1 MLYNEYL
8 ANRREYQEVGHLFLL
23 EQKHCCLYYKP
34 GKGKTYPTIDAL
46 RDVDKSKGGKAKVLI
61 LSTADAIKNMWN
73 AEIVPQNILPENTV
87 LMSLSAAIQEKTKV
101 KLNSIKWDVLII
113 DECHKIKSHNSKSS
127 KLVYM
132 LSKKTEYV
140 WGLSGTPRGNNDV
153 DIFCQFHNMCIGEW
167 GKITYTHFVNQCCD
181 IDRKFFHGQM
191 ITVPIGI
198 SDRYKEG
205 WERNIALYTQ
215 RIGYTEED
223 DMPELNVDVIKL
235 PYTPTKEYLQAEEG
249 VISISEYETTMTK
262 LAAIQKLHQAV
273 NGFLY
278 IYSDNDER
286 SIYNIERN
294 KKLDWLKDNLTNEP
308 TVIVYRFEAD
318 LIAIKEELDK
328 HCRSYTE
335 NVEKFKAGNC
345 NVLLLQ
351 CSRCESFNLQMCKN
365 IIFYT
370 LDYSYIKYNQ
380 MLHRVWRMGQ
390 DENVSIKILIFK
402 DTVETKIWNTVRNK
416 ERLAD
421 LFMSI
426 KGA

>member
-1 MLYNEYL
+1 
-8 ANRREYQEVGHLFLL
+8 
-23 EQKHCCLYYKP
+23 
-34 GKGKTYPTIDAL
+34 
-46 RDVDKSKGGKAKVLI
+46 
-61 LSTADAIKNMWN
+61 
-73 AEIVPQNILPENTV
+73 
-87 LMSLSAAIQEKTKV
+87 
-101 KLNSIKWDVLII
+101 
-113 DECHKIKSHNSKSS
+113 
-127 KLVYM
+127 
-132 LSKKTEYV
+132 
-140 WGLSGTPRGNNDV
+140 
-153 DIFCQFHNMCIGEW
+153 
-167 GKITYTHFVNQCCD
+167 
-181 IDRKFFHGQM
+181 
-191 ITVPIGI
+191 
-198 SDRYKEG
+198 
-205 WERNIALYTQ
+205 
-215 RIGYTEED
+215 
-223 DMPELNVDVIKL
+223 
-235 PYTPTKEYLQAEEG
+235 
-249 VISISEYETTMTK
+249 MTK

-278 IYSDNDER
+278 LYNDCDER

-328 HCRSYTE
+328 DNRSYTE
-335 NVEKFKAGNC
+335 DVEKFKSGNC

-426 KGA
+426 KGV